1 MKQSLSL
8 RTGLALTMTPA
19 LQQAIRLLQLSS
31 LDLQLEIRQAL
42 ESNVMLEA
50 DGDDAEPLTTEEAMS
65 ESESSAAVAE
75 GSTAAETVIEIGG
88 ENVIPEEMPVDADWG
103 DIYDGAGAAGS
114 SGSGEDDD
122 GLHDFMQANLHGSK
136 SLRDHLNWQAS
147 IAPFDE
153 VDAEIALHL
162 IDAINDDGYLE
173 DWIGVRDRL
182 HGEEGIPIERI
193 EKVLRSVQDF
203 DPSGVAAR
211 DLTECLRLQLQQFP
225 PKTPGLAAAFRVLE
239 APMALLA
246 RHDEA
251 GLAKV
256 TGLPPDAVHE
266 GLMLV
271 QSLQPHPGRPYQA
284 HESDY
289 IAPDVFVAKK
299 NGRWRVSLNPEHT
312 PKLRINQLY
321 QGMVKRADTSRDQ
334 LTMKQHLQEARYFIN
349 SLEARNET
357 LLKVAQCIVEEQRAF
372 LDYGEEAMRP
382 LVLRDV
388 AEQLGIHESTVSRAT
403 ANKYMLTPRGL
414 YELKYFFSSHVQTT
428 EGGTCSATAI
438 QAMIKRLI
446 AAEDPAKPLSDST
459 LAEML
464 LKEGIQ
470 VARRTV
476 AKYREALRIPP
487 SHERK
492 PIG

>member
-42 ESNVMLEA
+42 QSNVMLEA
-50 DGDDAEPLTTEEAMS
+50 DGDDLEIQTTEEAMA
-65 ESESSAAVAE
+65 EADNDAAVAE
-75 GSTAAETVIEIGG
+75 ASSAAETVIELGG

-103 DIYDGAGAAGS
+103 DIYDGAGSAGS
-114 SGSGEDDD
+114 GNGEDDD
-122 GLHDFMQANLHGSK
+122 GLHDFMQANLHGSQ
-136 SLRDHLNWQAS
+136 SLRDHLTWQAS

-153 VDAEIALHL
+153 VDAEVALHI
-162 IDAINDDGYLE
+162 IDAINEDGYLE
-173 DWIGVRDRL
+173 DWDGVRDRL
-182 HGEEGIPIERI
+182 VGGQNISLETV

-211 DLTECLRLQLQQFP
+211 DLPECLRLQLQQYP
-225 PKTPGLAAAFRVLE
+225 SKTPGLSAAFRIVE

-251 GLAKV
+251 ALVKATGLA
-256 TGLPPDAVHE
+256 LEALRE
-266 GLMLV
+266 GLALV

-289 IAPDVFVAKK
+289 IAPDVFVGKK

-446 AAEDPAKPLSDST
+446 AAEDALKPLSDST